1 MKNKFKSYA
10 PLVIFA
16 FNRPDKLNA
25 LLESLEKNLEFKHSE
40 LIFYIDNVK
49 LKSEKSLHNEV
60 INVAS
65 KDWKC
70 NSKIININESNVGL
84 KKNIINGVNK
94 TFKTHE
100 TGIFLEDDLIVSEN
114 FLYFMNKSLTKY
126 KNNSNVM
133 HISGYNYPFLIGKK
147 TDSYF
152 TTIMNCWGWSTWRDR
167 WTNNRNFIENRI
179 SILENKRRRKFNAF
193 GFEKDFESQL
203 IRNDNKALKT
213 WAIYWYQ
220 YIFLNDGLCLQ
231 PVKTLVKNNG
241 MDGSGER
248 KVNSNFYNSK
258 INYKKVKNFPHNIKF
273 LIFYKFQVIIFF
285 IYKKF
290 RKNFIKFLIF

>member
-100 TGIFLEDDLIVSEN
+100 TGIFLE
-114 FLYFMNKSLTKY
+114 
-126 KNNSNVM
+126 
-133 HISGYNYPFLIGKK
+133 
-147 TDSYF
+147 
-152 TTIMNCWGWSTWRDR
+152 
-167 WTNNRNFIENRI
+167 
-179 SILENKRRRKFNAF
+179 
-193 GFEKDFESQL
+193 
-203 IRNDNKALKT
+203 
-213 WAIYWYQ
+213 
-220 YIFLNDGLCLQ
+220 
-231 PVKTLVKNNG
+231 
-241 MDGSGER
+241 
-248 KVNSNFYNSK
+248 
-258 INYKKVKNFPHNIKF
+258 
-273 LIFYKFQVIIFF
+273 
-285 IYKKF
+285 
-290 RKNFIKFLIF
+290 